1 MRIRSVAIDSCLGVI
16 ASYTFHGLSC
26 QDKLCHTSSQLVLL
40 CHKESYSVTRSR
52 ATLVTGLPFGS
63 FATKERRLSLSSPSP
78 SLARFTIF
86 FAYGDLSDLSHFD
99 HLWTISQTS
108 PLTQLWCISGPEFKL
123 LPICLMAT
131 LDHHRFESLSWHKPL
146 RAHKILLDQG
156 NSETHLLNILGQNSC
171 HILAHACFKS
181 PLLFC
186 GSQFAFHLRPAP
198 CSAGATNFIPLCS
211 CCFHYMGTTWR
222 LHLTAFCIHVED
234 LSSHWLCWPRL
245 HCRRVFVKYVC
256 LFDRAHVYIG
266 WGMRQSGGFCE
277 SSCQLE
283 GGLPKQRKA
292 HRRCQ
297 SVLLLHSTALNDMNG
312 ILPVRE
318 GQAWSSR
325 FF

>member
-131 LDHHRFESLSWHKPL
+131 LDHHRFWKSKLAQAPKSSQDLIGPREFRNPSFEHPWPKFLPHPGSRLFQVAFVIL
-146 RAHKILLDQG
+146 R
-156 NSETHLLNILGQNSC
+156 
-171 HILAHACFKS
+171 
-181 PLLFC
+181 
-186 GSQFAFHLRPAP
+186 
-198 CSAGATNFIPLCS
+198 
-211 CCFHYMGTTWR
+211 
-222 LHLTAFCIHVED
+222 
-234 LSSHWLCWPRL
+234 
-245 HCRRVFVKYVC
+245 
-256 LFDRAHVYIG
+256 
-266 WGMRQSGGFCE
+266 
-277 SSCQLE
+277 
-283 GGLPKQRKA
+283 
-292 HRRCQ
+292 
-297 SVLLLHSTALNDMNG
+297 
-312 ILPVRE
+312 
-318 GQAWSSR
+318 
-325 FF
+325 